1 MPVSRRR
8 FLTGFLSA
16 TVFGCGLASGG
27 PANSTDGLKFR
38 VAIDGW
44 GHAKPAEVEAVLRS
58 TAGTL
63 WPYFARRAVEPIVVL
78 RGHEGPIVH
87 YQRNVIGE
95 IVVKLDSS
103 DRYWGQYA
111 YQFAH
116 EFCHILC
123 GFDED
128 WKGNNWFEETLC
140 ETASL
145 FALRRLAVDWDGNPP
160 FAVWKSF
167 APTFR
172 EYATEVMDGR
182 TQVGS
187 THLGD
192 FYRKHRGELEKNP
205 CDRVL
210 NGAMAVVLLGL
221 MEGSPVSWEAV
232 TWLNSSPSPP
242 GETFSAYL
250 AKWHAAVPARH
261 RLFVEEIIRRFDLPM
276 PAFTPATVGAKG
288 NSPD

>member
-1 MPVSRRR
+1 MPATRRR
-8 FLTGFLSA
+8 FLTGLLSA
-16 TVFGCGLASGG
+16 TALGSGRSRGG
-27 PANSTDGLKFR
+27 PANSPGGLKLR

-44 GHAKPAEVEAVLRS
+44 GHAKSVEVEAVLRS

-63 WPYFARRAVEPIVVL
+63 WPFFTRRAVEPIVVL
-78 RGHEGPIVH
+78 RGRDGPIVH

-95 IVVKLDSS
+95 LVIKLDTS

-145 FALRRLAVDWDGNPP
+145 FALRRLATDWDEHPP
-160 FAVWKSF
+160 YPVWKDY

-172 EYATEVMDGR
+172 QYATEVMDGR
-182 TQVGS
+182 SQVGS

-205 CDRVL
+205 RDRAL

-221 MEGSPVSWEAV
+221 MEGSPASWEAV

-242 GETFSAYL
+242 GETFPAYL
-250 AKWHAAVPARH
+250 AKWHAAVPACH
-261 RLFVEEIIRRFDLPM
+261 RPFVEEIIRRFDLPL
-276 PAFTPATVGAKG
+276 PAFTPATAGPRG
-288 NSPD
+288 NSSD